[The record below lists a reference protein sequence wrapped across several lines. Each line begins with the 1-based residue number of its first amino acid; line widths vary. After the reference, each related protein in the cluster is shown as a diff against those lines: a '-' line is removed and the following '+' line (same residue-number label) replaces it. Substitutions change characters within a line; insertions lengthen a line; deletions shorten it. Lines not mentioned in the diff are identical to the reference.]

1 MKNGTRAEGNDR
13 YGRLDDVLFLDRL
26 EEDTVF
32 SQPDNYKG
40 LSATLTNCVTSSE
53 VAPVRAMMAGFGVEV
68 QLDLSSA
75 FDM

>member
-1 MKNGTRAEGNDR
+1 MTGMAGWMT
-13 YGRLDDVLFLDRL
+13 YSCLDRL

-40 LSATLTNCVTSSE
+40 LSATLTNCVTSIE
-53 VAPVRAMMAGFGVEV
+53 VAPVRAMMAGFGAEV
-68 QLDLSSA
+68 QLHLSSA